1 MYNCCY
7 MANIKSSIKRI
18 SVTKTKQAQNKPIKS
33 NLANEIK
40 KFETAIQNGELK
52 HAEAQLNVVFSALDS
67 AAADNVIHKNKADRQ
82 KSKLAA
88 MLSKQ
93 KKPTKTK
100 TTTATATAEAKPA
113 AAKPAAKPAT
123 KTATAKKSA

>member
-40 KFETAIQNGELK
+40 KFETAVQNGELK

-88 MLSKQ
+88 MLSKHQ
-93 KKPTKTK
+93 KPTKTK
-100 TTTATATAEAKPA
+100 TTTAEAKPA
-113 AAKPAAKPAT
+113 AAKPAT
-123 KTATAKKSA
+123 KTATAKK